1 MSSFTRAESDWL
13 RPPEYDDRAVYE
25 CCLCGEGICAGEEY
39 LETGEGMVCPTCL
52 DDLTV
57 REFAST
63 VLRLTTTTCTD

>member
-25 CCLCGEGICAGEEY
+25 CCLCGEGIWP
-39 LETGEGMVCPTCL
+39 GEGMVCPTCL

-63 VLRLTTTTCTD
+63 VLRLTTTIACTD

>member
-39 LETGEGMVCPTCL
+39 LETGEGMVL
-52 DDLTV
+52 SLIHI
-57 REFAST
+57 
-63 VLRLTTTTCTD
+63 